1 LYDCGVTSSGWDD
14 LRSILIN
21 NRSLTRLDLLDDN
34 LEDSEIKLLCEGL
47 RHPGCTLQRL
57 KLYGCDATSSGWD
70 DFRSILIN
78 NRSLIRLDLSGNNLK
93 DSGIKRLC
101 KGLRHP
107 GCTLQSLW
115 IRDCKVTL
123 RCCDDLCSVISTNQT
138 LIYLYIKLVDD
149 KKMSESEVR
158 RRCEVLRN
166 AGISVYRRVVG
177 GWIVVID
184 RRRKED
190 GVWEPLP
197 LSDGQRFVW

>member
-57 KLYGCDATSSGWD
+57 K
-70 DFRSILIN
+70 
-78 NRSLIRLDLSGNNLK
+78 
-93 DSGIKRLC
+93 
-101 KGLRHP
+101 
-107 GCTLQSLW
+107 

-166 AGISVYRRVVG
+166 AGISVYRRWVVG